1 MALDDKT
8 ISKVKAK
15 AEKYFDKGKYESAF
29 ETYEKIS
36 DYGEKDPRIYIRI
49 GDIARRA
56 GLSDKAL
63 DYYTKAAERFAKQ
76 GFIVKAIAVCK
87 MVINIDPSR
96 EDMQKRLAT
105 LCEGSGSVGAV
116 KAPSAVK
123 APMPPPMEVPPDDAV
138 VDDAIIDPGGTDME
152 FIEAPMEFV
161 EDEAG
166 VEEAEVLLPRTPLFS
181 DFNKEELLEMVRKL
195 RHIHVDAGEVIFEQG
210 SEGASIYIIVEGETE
225 VVGKGSGGDEVRIAT
240 LKGGDFFGE
249 FGFFA
254 NSMRLSTVRA
264 VVDTELLEL
273 TRSDMDEIIKT
284 HARVSDVVFDFYK
297 ERVVDRLMAIS
308 RVFRP
313 MSEEDRK
320 GLLGRLTLATFDDGQ
335 EVMSEGEKGDT
346 MYLSMSGAAL
356 VSVRDMAGSTKEI
369 TELKEGDFF
378 GEVALATTK
387 PRVATVTAKGKL
399 ETVVFSKAMIKEVLI
414 KYPEIKKILQGV
426 IMERITDAAK
436 AKAVRAAVM
445 V

>member
-1 MALDDKT
+1 MALDDNT

-36 DYGEKDPRIYIRI
+36 DYGEKDPRIFIRI

-63 DYYTKAAERFAKQ
+63 DYYTKASERFAKQ

-87 MVINIDPSR
+87 MVINIDPTR

-105 LCEGSGSVGAV
+105 LCESSGSVGAV

-123 APMPPPMEVPPDDAV
+123 APMPPPMEMPEPSLIEMTTDDV
-138 VDDAIIDPGGTDME
+138 IIDPGEAGQGQAEGE

-225 VVGKGSGGDEVRIAT
+225 VVCKGSGGEEVRIAT
-240 LKGGDFFGE
+240 LKGGDIYG
-249 FGFFA
+249 
-254 NSMRLSTVRA
+254 
-264 VVDTELLEL
+264 
-273 TRSDMDEIIKT
+273 
-284 HARVSDVVFDFYK
+284 
-297 ERVVDRLMAIS
+297 
-308 RVFRP
+308 
-313 MSEEDRK
+313 
-320 GLLGRLTLATFDDGQ
+320 
-335 EVMSEGEKGDT
+335 
-346 MYLSMSGAAL
+346 
-356 VSVRDMAGSTKEI
+356 
-369 TELKEGDFF
+369 
-378 GEVALATTK
+378 
-387 PRVATVTAKGKL
+387 
-399 ETVVFSKAMIKEVLI
+399 
-414 KYPEIKKILQGV
+414 
-426 IMERITDAAK
+426 
-436 AKAVRAAVM
+436 
-445 V
+445 